1 MDDLLAQVD
10 RALSGR
16 KGLAVRPAA
25 GDDEVFLR
33 SLFAEDRGAL
43 FAVLPAEMARQML
56 AMQFRARALDYDRR
70 WPDRAQ
76 GLVAAAGAPV
86 GRIELAWNGPPAGG
100 DTDGP
105 ATGGTS
111 VGQSGD
117 LHLIDLALICA
128 VRNHGIGT
136 ALIEAVIEAATAAGA
151 RRLRLS
157 VMSGNAGALRLYRRL
172 GFAAMPAPEPAV
184 SLAMSL
190 DLA

>member
-1 MDDLLAQVD
+1 MDDLLAQID

-16 KGLAVRPAA
+16 MGLAVRPADA
-25 GDDEVFLR
+25 DDEVFLR
-33 SLFAEDRGAL
+33 SLFAEDRSAL
-43 FAVLPAEMARQML
+43 FAALPPEMAHQML

-86 GRIELAWNGPPAGG
+86 GRIELAWNDPPADGN
-100 DTDGP
+100 TSGP
-105 ATGGTS
+105 ATAGTA
-111 VGQSGD
+111 VARSGY
-117 LHLIDLALICA
+117 LHLVDLALICA

-136 ALIEAVIEAATAAGA
+136 ALVEALIEAALAAGA
-151 RRLRLS
+151 RRLTLS

-172 GFAAMPAPEPAV
+172 GFVAMPAPEPAV
-184 SLAMSL
+184 SLAMAL